1 MWTAGTNQRLWL
13 RRRKGKPLVFCC
25 LVLEERGGGCQILQF
40 GNLCHTASQ
49 NQIPCENPIYATNNT
64 FTIGLG

>member
-1 MWTAGTNQRLWL
+1 MWTAGTNQKLWQ

-25 LVLEERGGGCQILQF
+25 LVLEERGGCQILQF

-64 FTIGLG
+64 FIIGFG